1 MFQSDAGKKYL
12 GWDGVAAGRIGAWS
26 VVGRWLLASAM
37 WVGLT
42 AAQAESLP
50 RLLGEALKFNPS
62 VASSQARVRSAEL
75 GVESAEWQRYP
86 TPFFN
91 IEASGDDAAAQRD
104 DEEDYVASIGVEQPL
119 WTGGR
124 LVAGVKKA
132 RAAHGSSL
140 ADAQAARQQV
150 ALDVIEAYGGWLSA
164 QLKYQAWAQSRDTHE
179 ALREK
184 VRRRAEQGVSSA
196 SDLALA
202 DGRLASTRAD
212 LNAAK
217 AQEHVA
223 RLALARLLG
232 RSIKTAIQ
240 PSSHEEAPQ
249 LQHADVNAL
258 LRQAQSQSPSVSR
271 ATAELAVID
280 AEIGESESN
289 LWPDVYLRLEYRHNG
304 QVASNGERSSG
315 ARVSLGMRSKLGAG
329 FSSLTNIGALQA
341 QHAAVLTDIEI
352 QKRFV
357 DEQVSAD
364 LAMLRSFIPRLK
376 ALRLSLEVAETVSE
390 SYGRQFLAG
399 RKSWLNVMNAA
410 RDLVNTEVQLGDAA
424 GAALAVSWRLA
435 VVTRGI
441 DAVLRDIADDR

>member
-50 RLLGEALKFNPS
+50 RLLGKALKFNPS

-91 IEASGDDAAAQRD
+91 IEASGDDAAAQRG

-150 ALDVIEAYGGWLSA
+150 AWDVIEAYGGWLSA

-179 ALREK
+179 ALR
-184 VRRRAEQGVSSA
+184 
-196 SDLALA
+196 
-202 DGRLASTRAD
+202 
-212 LNAAK
+212 
-217 AQEHVA
+217 
-223 RLALARLLG
+223 
-232 RSIKTAIQ
+232 
-240 PSSHEEAPQ
+240 
-249 LQHADVNAL
+249 
-258 LRQAQSQSPSVSR
+258 
-271 ATAELAVID
+271 
-280 AEIGESESN
+280 
-289 LWPDVYLRLEYRHNG
+289 
-304 QVASNGERSSG
+304 
-315 ARVSLGMRSKLGAG
+315 
-329 FSSLTNIGALQA
+329 
-341 QHAAVLTDIEI
+341 
-352 QKRFV
+352 
-357 DEQVSAD
+357 
-364 LAMLRSFIPRLK
+364 PRLDHK
-376 ALRLSLEVAETVSE
+376 PAWC
-390 SYGRQFLAG
+390 
-399 RKSWLNVMNAA
+399 K
-410 RDLVNTEVQLGDAA
+410 
-424 GAALAVSWRLA
+424 
-435 VVTRGI
+435 TRSPTPP
-441 DAVLRDIADDR
+441 RS